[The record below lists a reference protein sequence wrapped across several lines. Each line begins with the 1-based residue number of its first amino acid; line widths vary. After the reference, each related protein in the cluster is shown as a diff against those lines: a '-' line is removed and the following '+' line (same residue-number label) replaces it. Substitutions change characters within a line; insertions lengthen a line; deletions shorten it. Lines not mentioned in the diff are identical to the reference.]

1 LFFIIGG
8 RDGVLSS
15 YFGGRFPSPEAILF
29 FMAFLIYQ
37 KLALIADL
45 LSLLPYLASLLGV

>member
-8 RDGVLSS
+8 RDRILGSH
-15 YFGGRFPSPEAILF
+15 FGGRFPSLEATPF

-37 KLALIADL
+37 KLALIADS
-45 LSLLPYLASLLGV
+45 LSLLPHLASLAGV